1 SPDSGAAEG
10 SEPITWQSCSL
21 MLSHKRRGIQI
32 TNVINHRATNTTERR
47 IFLHPTTSFF
57 QRVILSPPL
66 SKMPL
71 SQENRIQMA
80 IAAYKNQKVKSILKA
95 AEIFGVPEATLRAR
109 LKGRQPRAETRANG
123 HRLKAIEEETLIQ
136 RLLEADKRGF
146 PIRPEFLRSMAQIL
160 LRERLQ

>member
-1 SPDSGAAEG
+1 R
-10 SEPITWQSCSL
+10 
-21 MLSHKRRGIQI
+21 LSNPLGPLEIGTAIAWVVVAREELKYVVCHVAIFI
-32 TNVINHRATNTTERR
+32 VNVINHRATNTTERR

-95 AEIFGVPEATLRAR
+95 AEIFGVPEATLRA
-109 LKGRQPRAETRANG
+109 
-123 HRLKAIEEETLIQ
+123 
-136 RLLEADKRGF
+136 
-146 PIRPEFLRSMAQIL
+146 
-160 LRERLQ
+160 